1 MNDIRHAETG
11 ELLALRDGEG
21 AAWTRDHVEACAACA
36 AELFR
41 LEQLRARLRA
51 LPAFTP
57 PRDRFAAIASVARR
71 ETRGR
76 RWRGVAGLATAAA
89 LAALTFVALRPGVDG
104 TRSAERAVVERAAL
118 ERAMTRSEVLE
129 QTLKAVAPERRA
141 LSGDA
146 LRAAAELEDRL
157 ARIDAALAEPDGWQR
172 QPDRVVDLWQ
182 ERAGV
187 LSALVDV
194 HTTRVAMA
202 GL

>member
-1 MNDIRHAETG
+1 MSGIRHADTE

-21 AAWTRDHVEACAACA
+21 AAWTKEHIEGCAGCS

-41 LEQLRARLRA
+41 LEQMRARLRA
-51 LPAFTP
+51 LPVFTP

-71 ETRGR
+71 ETWSRRLRGA
-76 RWRGVAGLATAAA
+76 VGLATAAA
-89 LAALTFVALRPGVDG
+89 LAALTFLALRPGTDSG
-104 TRSAERAVVERAAL
+104 PASERAAL
-118 ERAMTRSEVLE
+118 ERAMARSEVLE
-129 QTLKAVAPERRA
+129 QTLKAVEPERRA
-141 LSGDA
+141 LAGDA
-146 LRAAAELEDRL
+146 LRAAADLEDRL
-157 ARIDAALAEPDGWQR
+157 ARIDAALDEPDGWQER
-172 QPDRVVDLWQ
+172 PDRVVDLWQ

>member
-1 MNDIRHAETG
+1 MSDIRHGTTG

-21 AAWTRDHVEACAACA
+21 AAWTKAHVETCVACA
-36 AELFR
+36 AELYR
-41 LEQLRARLRA
+41 LEQMRARLKA

-57 PRDRFAAIASVARR
+57 PRDRFAEIAFVARR
-71 ETRGR
+71 ETRAR
-76 RWRGVAGLATAAA
+76 RVRGVVGLATAAA
-89 LAALTFVALRPGVDG
+89 LTALTFVALRPQAGVSLAG
-104 TRSAERAVVERAAL
+104 ERAAL

-141 LSGDA
+141 LAGDA

-157 ARIDAALAEPDGWQR
+157 ARIDAALAEPDGWQQ
-172 QPDRVVDLWQ
+172 QPDRVVTLWQ

>member
-1 MNDIRHAETG
+1 MSDIRHGTTE

-21 AAWTRDHVEACAACA
+21 AAWTKEHVEACTACA
-36 AELFR
+36 AELYR

-51 LPAFTP
+51 LPTFAP
-57 PRDRFAAIASVARR
+57 PRDRFAEVAFVARR
-71 ETRGR
+71 ENRTRR
-76 RWRGVAGLATAAA
+76 LRGAVGLATAAA
-89 LAALTFVALRPGVDG
+89 LTALTFVALRPQSDG
-104 TRSAERAVVERAAL
+104 AQVTERAAL
-118 ERAMTRSEVLE
+118 ARAMTRSEVLE

-141 LSGDA
+141 LAGDA

-157 ARIDAALAEPDGWQR
+157 ARIDAALAEPDGWTQ
-172 QPDRVVDLWQ
+172 QPDRVVTLWQ

-194 HTTRVAMA
+194 HTTRVATA

>member
-1 MNDIRHAETG
+1 MNDIRHANTE

-21 AAWTRDHVEACAACA
+21 LAWTKTHVETCAACGA
-36 AELFR
+36 ALYR
-41 LEQLRARLRA
+41 LEQMRARLRA

-57 PRDRFAAIASVARR
+57 PRDRFAGIAFAARR
-71 ETRGR
+71 ESRLRRVRGA
-76 RWRGVAGLATAAA
+76 VGLATAAT
-89 LAALTFVALRPGVDG
+89 LAALTFLALRPGGDG
-104 TRSAERAVVERAAL
+104 AIARERAAL
-118 ERAMTRSEVLE
+118 GRAMTRSEVLE

-141 LSGDA
+141 LSGEA
-146 LRAAAELEDRL
+146 LRAAAGLEDRL
-157 ARIDAALAEPDGWQR
+157 GRIDAALAEPDGWQQR
-172 QPDRVVDLWQ
+172 PDRVVDLWQ